1 MLEFLIQSMPVS
13 LWTERLDSEHW
24 PHVRLRNA
32 DTDEAHDGRGESTG
46 YRGADH
52 CSTERTFLLLTI
64 HTQGIIYPYHLPYF
78 CLLLTVFVSAFC

>member
-1 MLEFLIQSMPVS
+1 MLEFLILIQSIPVS

-46 YRGADH
+46 YGGGGG
-52 CSTERTFLLLTI
+52 TFF
-64 HTQGIIYPYHLPYF
+64 YKKE
-78 CLLLTVFVSAFC
+78 VFTPA